1 MRDKDM
7 AEEKLNLTPQDFEPV
22 SKNEKGDDEKIAAP
36 SLTFLQDAWLRLK
49 KNKGA
54 VISLFIIIIMLVVA
68 FGSSFFITNAQLVK
82 SAPQYA
88 NLPAKIPGIDIN
100 GLNGKLKMG
109 GAWVDAYAQNN
120 VPANKYFILGTD
132 YLGRSL
138 AQRIIYGTKISLI
151 VAIVATFFDLAIGV
165 SYGIVSGWKGG
176 RVDNVMQRII
186 EVISSVPNLVIVVLM
201 LLVFKPGMTSI
212 ILALAISSWTTMARM
227 IRAETLS
234 LKTQEYV
241 LAARTLG
248 ESPSKIAWKHLVP
261 NLSSIIIIQT
271 MYTIPSAIFFE
282 AFLSFIGIGIS
293 APQTSLGVL
302 LNDGQ
307 KNFQFL
313 PYQMWYPAIVL
324 CVLMICFNLLGD
336 GLRDAFDPK
345 TRR

>member
-1 MRDKDM
+1 M
-7 AEEKLNLTPQDFEPV
+7 EEKLKLSPDSFEPLA
-22 SKNEKGDDEKIAAP
+22 KGEAQDNEKIAAP
-36 SLTFLQDAWLRLK
+36 SLTFTQDVWLRLK

-54 VISLFIIIIMLVVA
+54 VVSLIVILLMVIVA
-68 FGSSFFITNAQLVK
+68 FGSTPFINKSTLVK
-82 SAPQYA
+82 SQPQYA
-88 NLPAKIPGIDIN
+88 NLPAKVPGLDAIN
-100 GLNGKLKMG
+100 GLNGKIKQG
-109 GAWVDAYAQNN
+109 GVWVDAYAKND
-120 VPANKYFILGTD
+120 VPKDKYFYLGTD

-138 AQRIIYGTKISLI
+138 AQRIIYGTKVSLI
-151 VAIVATFFDLAIGV
+151 VALVATFFDLTVGV
-165 SYGIVSGWKGG
+165 AYGIISGWKGG

-186 EVISSVPNLVIVVLM
+186 EIISSIPNLVIVVLM
-201 LLVFKPGMTSI
+201 LVVLKPGMTSI
-212 ILALAISSWTTMARM
+212 ILAIAISSWTTMARM

-248 ESPSKIAWKHLVP
+248 ESPTKIAWKHLVP

-282 AFLSFIGIGIS
+282 AFLSFIGIGIT
-293 APQTSLGVL
+293 APETSLGVL
-302 LNDGQ
+302 LNECQ

-324 CVLMICFNLLGD
+324 CVLMIAFNLLGD

>member
-1 MRDKDM
+1 M
-7 AEEKLNLTPQDFEPV
+7 EEKLKLSPDSFEPLA
-22 SKNEKGDDEKIAAP
+22 KGEAQDNEKIAAP
-36 SLTFLQDAWLRLK
+36 SLTFTQDVWLRLK
-49 KNKGA
+49 KNKGTVVSLI
-54 VISLFIIIIMLVVA
+54 VILLMVIVA
-68 FGSSFFITNAQLVK
+68 FGSTPFINKSTLVK
-82 SAPQYA
+82 SQPQYA
-88 NLPAKIPGIDIN
+88 NLPAKVPGLDAIN
-100 GLNGKLKMG
+100 GLNGKIKQG
-109 GAWVDAYAQNN
+109 GVWVDAYAKND
-120 VPANKYFILGTD
+120 VPKDKYFYLGTD

-138 AQRIIYGTKISLI
+138 AQRIIYGTKVSLI
-151 VAIVATFFDLAIGV
+151 VALVATFFDLTVGV
-165 SYGIVSGWKGG
+165 AYGIISGWKGG

-186 EVISSVPNLVIVVLM
+186 EIISSIPNLVIVVLM
-201 LLVFKPGMTSI
+201 LVVLKPGMTSI
-212 ILALAISSWTTMARM
+212 ILAIAISSWTTMARM

-248 ESPSKIAWKHLVP
+248 ESPTKIAWKHLVP

-282 AFLSFIGIGIS
+282 AFLSFIGIGIT
-293 APQTSLGVL
+293 APETSLGVL
-302 LNDGQ
+302 LNEGQ

-324 CVLMICFNLLGD
+324 CVLMIAFNLLGD